1 MDWSRAKTLLI
12 IAFVALNLFLTVQVI
27 QAWMEKSQM
36 QNGSDSIRRELTQ
49 ILREKE
55 IEAPNIPR
63 NPPPVSVL
71 EARIAPPEKGWKQH
85 QDGSFEKTFRPPV
98 TLTRPDQLNAILEE
112 QVPAFKDF
120 QLVSRKGHTLIYRQY
135 WKGRP
140 LYGSRLEVKMSDA
153 NSLHSLKLLRLSIKE
168 GKDVQTPVPASFAL
182 LNLVESGKVPK
193 GTVFTEIELGYH
205 GQSYDAKTR
214 VLSPVWKFAAADGR
228 TYFVNALTGAL
239 QP

>member
-12 IAFVALNLFLTVQVI
+12 IAFVALNLFLTVQII
-27 QAWMEKSQM
+27 QAWVEKSQM

-55 IEAPNIPR
+55 IDMPNIPPA
-63 NPPPVSVL
+63 PPPVSVL
-71 EARIAPPEKGWKQH
+71 EARIAPPGEGWIQH
-85 QDGSFEKTFRPPV
+85 GDGSYGKTFHPPV
-98 TLTRPDQLNAILEE
+98 SLSRTDQLDNLLEKE
-112 QVPAFKDF
+112 VPSFSDYR
-120 QLVSRKGHTLIYRQY
+120 LVSRKGHTLIYLQY

-140 LYGSRLEVKMSDA
+140 LYGSRLEVKLSDA
-153 NSLHSLKLLRLSIKE
+153 RSLQSLKLVRLSIKE
-168 GKDVQTPVPASFAL
+168 GKDVQSPVPASFAL

-193 GTVFTEIELGYH
+193 GTTFTQIELGYH

-214 VLSPVWKFAAADGR
+214 VLSPVWKFAAEDGR
-228 TYFVNALTGAL
+228 TYYVNALTGAL

>member
-27 QAWMEKSQM
+27 QAWVEKSQM
-36 QNGSDSIRRELTQ
+36 QNENDSIRRELTQ
-49 ILREKE
+49 ILREKD
-55 IEAPNIPR
+55 IETPDIPQ

-71 EARIAPPEKGWKQH
+71 EARIAPPGKGWEPLP
-85 QDGSFEKTFRPPV
+85 DGGYGKSFHPPV
-98 TLTRPDQLNAILEE
+98 TLSGPNQLDAFLEK
-112 QVPAFKDF
+112 QVPSFKEYH
-120 QLVSRKGHTLIYRQY
+120 LVSRKGQKRIYLQY
-135 WKGRP
+135 WKERP
-140 LYGSRLEVKMSDA
+140 LYGSRLEVKLSGGRA
-153 NSLHSLKLLRLSIKE
+153 LHSLKLVRLSIKE

-182 LNLVESGKVPK
+182 FNLVESGKVPK
-193 GTVFTEIELGYH
+193 GTVFTHIELGYH

-228 TYFVNALTGAL
+228 TYYVNALTGAL